1 VLRDSKSLFLVGHF
15 PFLIFHFREMLFALS
30 ACKRIQMENE
40 KWKIT
45 NDK

>member
-1 VLRDSKSLFLVGHF
+1 VGLKNPFVIGDF
-15 PFLIFHFREMLFALS
+15 PFLIFHFREILFALNVS
-30 ACKRIQMENE
+30 KRIQMENE